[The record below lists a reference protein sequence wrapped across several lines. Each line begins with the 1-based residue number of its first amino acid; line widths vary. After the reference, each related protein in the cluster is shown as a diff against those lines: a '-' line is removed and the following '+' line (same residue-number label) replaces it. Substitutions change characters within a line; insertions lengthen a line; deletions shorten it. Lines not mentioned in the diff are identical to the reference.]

1 MTLSQIEAL
10 LKKWREQAERHKKHG
25 DSYRIGQG
33 WGMVQCA
40 DELDALLA
48 SLREAGAEPTEQP
61 KKCYSCGKPA
71 TCIGSYEGHDVDPQA
86 SCDDCCGHGNEDGY
100 CKPIGEAT
108 GDPAPPV
115 EKD

>member
-1 MTLSQIEAL
+1 MGSMTPLSQIEAL
-10 LKKWREQAERHKKHG
+10 LKEWREQAERHKKHG

-48 SLREAGAEPTEQP
+48 SLREAGAEPQGFAGLPVERQGFAGLPVSEQAGILRG
-61 KKCYSCGKPA
+61 CA
-71 TCIGSYEGHDVDPQA
+71 DMIE
-86 SCDDCCGHGNEDGY
+86 
-100 CKPIGEAT
+100 CKTRSLEEIDREAT
-108 GDPAPPV
+108 GDPAPPE